1 MRTRLKIS
9 FTLLTI
15 LLFFVTADSLS
26 VVKRAIA
33 SGEWSTPTIWN
44 PSGIPTS
51 SDSVII
57 DKNGSDAIR
66 VEISSSS
73 AVCAALVIDPE
84 FYGDS
89 LLINNGKVL
98 SVARGIES
106 NGTFGFTGG
115 GGTINVGGN
124 WTNNGVFIP
133 GIAGLSTLRFFGAG
147 NQDVIGSS
155 STFDNFV
162 VNKSSGIVTL
172 YVDCPVQSNWTDS
185 SGTIDL
191 GAYRMDRTSASGGT
205 FFLASGAYLK
215 IGASNSFPANYQTN
229 TLHSL
234 STVEYNGT
242 TQTIY
247 NKNYGNVV
255 FSGSGTKT
263 ASESIT
269 INGSITIN
277 SGVTFSGGSNRT
289 HRIFGNWTNDG
300 TYSIASGNIVE
311 FNGTG
316 TQTISGATQ
325 TQFKNLKINKTSG
338 SVQLAN
344 NISINNAKLLV
355 ISGTLDIST
364 FTANRTS
371 SGAPLTDSF
380 SVYGSSTF
388 RFSGADNFPK
398 NFPNY
403 FFDSTST
410 VELYGNLD
418 QRIPGYSYGTMNL
431 SGSGNKTAVGN
442 MTIKKNFTVSS
453 SVTFSD
459 SLSSNVDSLKGNVT
473 VSGTFLGIGT
483 VVFSGSTS
491 LSGAGVLKF
500 GSVVITGSLFDAG
513 KTLQVRGNWT
523 NNGTF
528 TSSGTTQFD
537 STLAQTIGES
547 NFNNVVINKST
558 STVTLNGNITIAN
571 DFILTNG
578 IFSTGSNFSVAI
590 TRDVSI
596 TSGTFQANASSI
608 SVGRNWSRSGIFS
621 SGTSTVTFNGSSS
634 QFLEGTSFYNLTF
647 SGNGLKTG
655 ATSGLKVI
663 GLMTISGNGGF
674 NDGGKSDTVSG
685 NIDNSSSYYGT
696 GTIVFS
702 GSTSLIGSG
711 VFKFGNVLISPS
723 SSLNTNSKTISLR
736 GDWTN
741 QGTFVSSDTVY
752 IDSTLTQTINA
763 AKFGTLVIN
772 KSSGTV
778 SFGGIDSVTNTFSL
792 ISGTLNTNNQAFV
805 VSQSFSNASSGTIN
819 AGNSSIYVGGNWSNS
834 GTFNVGNSTVV
845 FTKSGAQTF
854 QGTTFFHVTLSG
866 SGDKT
871 STGNCTIGGNLT
883 INTGAS
889 FVENSN
895 SITTTLNGNLIAN
908 GAYVGVG
915 TTKFSGAST
924 ISGSGTLKFGSLII
938 DGTLNDGGKT
948 LQVRGNWSKSGTFTT
963 TGTTQFDSTLSQSIS
978 ASNFNNVIF
987 NKASGTAT
995 LGGDISVANDITI
1008 SSGIFTTHTSN
1019 YAITASRDFSLFSG
1033 TFIANGSTI
1042 TVGRHWK
1049 NFGTFTTNT
1058 STVVFNG
1065 SSAESL
1071 YSSIFYNVSF
1081 TGSGIKY
1088 FVGESYS
1095 VGNNFAIQTNASVS
1109 AIGNGTITVTGN
1121 WSNAGTF
1128 TPNSSSLVFNKV
1140 GTATFTGN
1148 TDVHNVTIANGTI
1161 ISMGVNDTLRFSAM
1175 GIFFEQG
1182 YLSGK
1187 IKYSQTLSNESTDYA
1202 FGNIG
1207 VVLNYAGT
1215 SPGTTTIVR
1224 TTGTTP
1230 SGLDQAVKR
1239 FFEITP
1245 ETNSGL
1251 NVSLKLTYKDDAAE
1265 LNGQTESSLKLWKRP
1280 SGFVSWQRQITSVV
1294 NTAND
1299 TVSLSGVSSLS
1310 TWAISSTDVRVFAVA
1325 SGNWNDSTSWSPAG
1339 IPTSTDSIFIPSG
1352 RTCTIP
1358 NGYPTSTSS
1367 INIAGILVAS
1377 NADTLKVFGQWNN
1390 SGTFTSGTGTVEFA
1404 GTNQNVSATT
1414 FHNVVFSNSG
1424 TKTALGNLVFNG
1436 SLTNNSGITL
1446 NASTYSH
1453 TVRGDWINNNGTL
1466 ISNGQ
1471 FTFNGTNQIISGGTY
1486 YNISFQGNGTKTI
1499 NSTMAINSN
1508 VSIGLNSIV
1517 NAGNNVVSVSGNWQ
1531 NNGTFS
1537 NLSGTVTFN
1546 GSSQSISA
1554 SAFGNVT
1561 FAGNGT
1567 KTATGV
1573 LVIKGNVVITNGVT
1587 FKSNAFIDSV
1597 SGNWTNNGTFSDTGS
1612 TIVFNGTFDQ
1622 TIGQSN
1628 FFNVSFVETGIK
1640 TASGV
1645 LNINGNCFIGNGSHF
1660 TAGNF
1665 THTVKGNWT
1674 NNGTLT
1680 PNNGTFLFSKSGT
1693 IEFAGNTVFNNLSV
1707 NNATVLAVD
1716 TLSVIT
1722 LLGTLTETG
1731 SGYLTGKIQKTE
1743 DISLQGV
1750 PFTFGGIGAT
1760 VIANSAPTPS
1770 GTTVVSIRKLVPN
1783 GFSSSQ
1789 IVLRYYMITS
1799 TNVVSSISFGMKYKE
1814 SQELNNQ
1821 TESTLKLWRSTNN
1834 GSSWSRE
1841 ATSII
1846 FPASDSLSLSN
1857 VALSNM
1863 QTMFAISSSSLKIFT
1878 QANGNWNINE
1888 SWNPAGVPQAGDS
1901 VYIPLGSSATI
1912 SGSDSLFCGGIYV
1925 AGNLTFL
1932 DNGKLNVFGT
1942 LNSTGTIVP
1951 NSGTV
1956 LFSGTPSFVAGNV
1969 SLNNV
1974 TIVAGKT
1981 LRMNSGAVLGIF
1993 GTLTNNGTFDAT
2005 TNKPNTIDYNS
2016 TLPQNISTAT
2026 YSKLIVSGGSS
2037 KIIVGSLTLDS
2048 IEIGTGTTLNDNGN
2062 TIVLRGNFRN
2072 KGILNATGTLIAD
2085 GISMLDA
2092 SGSYQFNIGNL
2103 TISSSQNLSMRT
2115 YVVTISGKIINYGT
2129 LMSSGTVTL
2138 NGTSKTISGT
2148 SAPQFKKLFVTGTI
2162 VDSSGLVITDSLNV
2176 SGSLYV
2182 IGATSFNSSSVVSGS
2197 PIVTNVNISSGVN
2210 VTLAANAT
2218 LEIRGGITNLGTL
2231 TTTANTTNTVWFS
2244 STSSVIPAGTY
2255 NHLRIT
2261 GSTKSNSGNITIKGN
2276 FSVDS
2281 NAQFNSNSGAVI
2293 FDGTTQ
2299 LSSTPNGTFK
2309 FYDVTINN
2317 GKTVNGGTL
2326 SISVQGNWSNSG
2338 SFVTTNGS
2346 TITFDGTTTQTISR
2360 STFQNVVIAGSGTKS
2375 LSGNLIVNGNFTMN
2389 AGTTFNSGSTS
2400 DTIKGNLI
2408 FSGGTFNANTS
2419 SFILNGTTAQS
2430 ITGIFSFN
2438 NLYIINS
2445 QGITLSNNG
2454 TVNGILS
2461 LISGKIETNGNVLI
2475 LGSSGTLYESGSF
2488 VVNGVIQTTRSINVS
2503 ESFGNIGLKI
2513 TANDQPG
2520 NNTTVTRYTGTE
2532 LSGNGRFSGNKTI
2545 KRYFDIVSQ
2554 STSLWNGTIEFKY
2567 SENELTPQHQ
2577 ENTLRLWNST
2587 DNGATWNLLGG
2598 VQDPSA
2604 NAITVVVGEIP
2615 LRRISASS
2623 VQLQPK
2629 RINVRMWR
2637 DTDGIDTTTN
2647 DWVPANWHLLVRQGT
2662 ANGLVVAGN
2671 YSDTLIWTDSLLENT
2686 SYFAISTDSSGWI
2699 RKAYRDNGVLKKNTI
2714 NTVQV
2719 ALSTQNTRTVEFAA
2733 FHPSKV
2739 TIRMMKDSDGNISTT
2754 NDRTYIPWELKL
2766 FKGFVV
2772 FNPRRDGKNIL
2783 QLTDSLLEDYTYV
2796 GEAEDSTGWNFLGY
2810 IVTTGDSSD
2819 TITSSQ
2825 RPLRATFN
2833 AFNGQQITLDFLVYV
2848 SNTIVVRKIQDTDG
2862 NINSISDRTTKPWHL
2877 RLFKGAVDADSLVG
2891 EVTNSDQLIVSD
2903 LSNGTYIATESDSLS
2918 WKQIGYTFEGADFS
2932 DTTRQKTFSISNGD
2946 TIQIDFINTHFNSI
2960 YIKHLIDR
2968 DNNFSN
2974 DTMMEAYPWSLSL
2987 RKDSPTGQL
2996 LGNVVSDTEL
3006 VVPNL
3011 MNGTY
3016 FALATDSVGWRRFG
3030 YYKDGIKVNGAD
3042 TIIQIVLLSGGQ
3054 VSRVA
3059 FVSSNAD
3066 SGMFRT
3072 LKQVSS
3078 TINAKAGK
3086 MKFKKNKPLPTH
3098 TDANIRDTAFALQF
3112 PKKPV
3117 KRPMIIGVE
3126 QTIKDSAKKYG
3137 WIIFNKGNNIGKYLP
3152 QTTNERMFDVKSGKA
3167 FTKGLKN
3174 PKQDKYNN
3182 RLVGELAVLKLNIAA
3197 SNNSVTPQNFGN
3209 LIFNEGGAN
3218 IHLLNGRTINEI
3230 GGTPMLGGGLIP
3242 GFVDSTLTY
3251 YRGFGSHGQ
3260 FTYPEFYIEVA
3271 EAIEKI
3277 NEAFYDVPDPSD
3289 TITIIPL
3296 KLKGAKRLSEVDFLF
3311 ANPTKTTTR
3320 TDFYTTSVV
3329 PSELSLF
3336 QNYPN
3341 PFNAS
3346 TRIQFTL
3353 PQNAY
3358 VTLKVYNI
3366 LGQEVLTLF
3375 HNEYFDEGEW
3385 DTDVF
3390 AEHLS
3395 SGIYFYRLTVE
3406 PVDDDGNKE
3415 NTLVQTRKLTLIK

>member
-1 MRTRLKIS
+1 MKLS

-15 LLFFVTADSLS
+15 FLFFKTTVLFA
-26 VVKRAIA
+26 VEKRAIA
-33 SGEWSTPTIWN
+33 SGEWNTPSLWN

-57 DKNGSDAIR
+57 DKNGSNAIS
-66 VEISSSS
+66 VEISSSN

-98 SVARGIES
+98 TVARSIES

-124 WTNNGVFIP
+124 WTNNGVFVP
-133 GIAGLSTLRFFGAG
+133 GIAGLSTIRFYGTA
-147 NQDVIGSS
+147 NQDVLGSS

-162 VNKSSGIVTL
+162 VNKSAGIVTL
-172 YVDCPVQSNWTDS
+172 YVDCPVQSNWIDS

-191 GAYRMDRTSASGGT
+191 GAFRMDRTSASGGN
-205 FFLASGAYLK
+205 FILASGTYLK

-229 TLHSL
+229 TLHSF

-242 TQTIY
+242 TQTVY
-247 NKNYGNVV
+247 NKNYGNLV

-269 INGSITIN
+269 IYGNIAIN

-289 HRIFGNWTNDG
+289 HKISGNWTNDG

-311 FNGTG
+311 INGTG

-325 TQFKNLKINKTSG
+325 TQFKNLKINKSSG

-344 NISINNAKLLV
+344 HISINNAKLLV
-355 ISGTLDIST
+355 VSGTLDLST

-380 SVYGSSTF
+380 AIYGTSTL
-388 RFSGADNFPK
+388 RFSNSTNFPS

-418 QRIPGYSYGTMNL
+418 QRIPGYSYGNL
-431 SGSGNKTAVGN
+431 NLNGSGNKTVVGN
-442 MTIKKNFTVSS
+442 MVVKKNLTISS
-453 SVTFSD
+453 SVTFTD
-459 SLSSNVDSLKGNVT
+459 SLASFVDSLKGNVT

-491 LSGAGVLKF
+491 LSGTGVFKF
-500 GSVVITGSLFDAG
+500 GSVVIIGSLFDAG

-537 STLAQTIGES
+537 STLSQTIGVS
-547 NFNNVVINKST
+547 NFNDVTVNKST
-558 STVTLNGNITIAN
+558 GTVTLNGDVAIAN
-571 DFILTNG
+571 DFTLTNG
-578 IFSTGSNFSVAI
+578 TFSTGNNFSLSV
-590 TRDVSI
+590 TRDV
-596 TSGTFQANASSI
+596 TLASGTFQANASSI

-621 SGTSTVTFNGSSS
+621 SGTSTVTFNGSSPQS
-634 QFLEGTSFYNLTF
+634 LEGTSFYHLTF

-655 ATSGLKVI
+655 TTSGLKVV

-696 GTIVFS
+696 GTIVFN
-702 GSTSLIGSG
+702 GSSSLVGSG
-711 VFKFGNVLISPS
+711 VFKLRNVIISSS
-723 SSLNTNSKTISLR
+723 SSLNTNGKTIFLR

-741 QGTFVSSDTVY
+741 QGTLVSSDTLY
-752 IDSTLTQTINA
+752 IDSSLTQTINA

-778 SFGGIDSVTNTFSL
+778 SLGGIDSVTNSFSL
-792 ISGTLNTNNQAFV
+792 LSGTLNTNNQTFV
-805 VSQSFSNASSGTIN
+805 VLQSFSNNISGTIN
-819 AGNSSIYVGGNWSNS
+819 AGNSLLYVGGNWNNS
-834 GTFNVGNSTVV
+834 GIFNAGNSTVV
-845 FTKSGAQTF
+845 LTKAGAQSF
-854 QGTTFFHVTLSG
+854 QGTTFYHLTLSG
-866 SGDKT
+866 SGNKT
-871 STGNCTIGGNLT
+871 ATGNCSISGNLT
-883 INTGAS
+883 INTGTS
-889 FVENSN
+889 FVENSQ
-895 SITTTLNGNLIAN
+895 SITTTLNSNLIAN
-908 GAYVGVG
+908 GAYVGIG
-915 TTKFSGAST
+915 TTKFSGAT
-924 ISGSGTLKFGSLII
+924 TVSGSGAMKFGSLTI

-963 TGTTQFDSTLSQSIS
+963 TGTTQFDSSLSQNIS
-978 ASNFNNVIF
+978 ASNFNNVII

-995 LGGDISVANDITI
+995 LGGDISVANDITV
-1008 SSGIFTTHTSN
+1008 SSGIFSTHTSN
-1019 YAITASRDFSLFSG
+1019 YAITSARDFSVFGG
-1033 TFIANGSTI
+1033 TFTANGSTI
-1042 TVGRHWK
+1042 TIGRHWK
-1049 NFGTFTTNT
+1049 NFGTLTPNT

-1071 YSSIFYNVSF
+1071 YASSFYNISF

-1088 FVGESYS
+1088 LVGASYS
-1095 VGNNFAIQTNASVS
+1095 VENNFAIQTNAAVS
-1109 AIGNGTITVTGN
+1109 ATGNGTITITGN

-1128 TPNSSSLVFNKV
+1128 TPNTSTLVFNKS
-1140 GTATFTGN
+1140 GTATFTGSTN
-1148 TDVHNVTIANGTI
+1148 VHNVTISSGTVV
-1161 ISMGVNDTLRFSAM
+1161 SMGINDTIRFSAT
-1175 GIFFEQG
+1175 GIFSEQG

-1187 IKYSQTLSNESTDYA
+1187 IKYSQTLSNENTNYF

-1207 VVLNYAGT
+1207 AVLNYAGT
-1215 SPGTTTIVR
+1215 SPGATTIVR

-1230 SGLDQAVKR
+1230 SGLDQAIKR

-1245 ETNSGL
+1245 TTNSGL
-1251 NVSLKLTYKDDAAE
+1251 NVQLKFTYKDDATE
-1265 LNGQTESSLKLWKRP
+1265 LNGQNESSLKLWKRP
-1280 SGFVSWQRQITSVV
+1280 NGFVSWQRQISSVV
-1294 NTAND
+1294 NTATD
-1299 TVSLSGVSSLS
+1299 TVVLSGVSSLS
-1310 TWAISSTDVRVFAVA
+1310 TWAISSTDVRVFAVT

-1358 NGYPTSTSS
+1358 NGYSTTTNS
-1367 INIAGILVAS
+1367 INNAGILVAS
-1377 NADTLKVFGQWNN
+1377 SADSLKVFGQWNN
-1390 SGTFTSGTGTVEFA
+1390 SGTFTARTGTVEFA
-1404 GTNQNVSATT
+1404 GTNQNITGTT
-1414 FHNVVFSNSG
+1414 FHNVVFSHSG

-1436 SLTNNSGITL
+1436 SLTNNSGITF

-1453 TVRGDWINNNGTL
+1453 TVGGDWINNNGTL

-1471 FTFNGTNQIISGGTY
+1471 FTFNGTQQIISGGTY

-1499 NSTMAINSN
+1499 NSTMTINAN
-1508 VSIGLNSIV
+1508 VSISLNSLV
-1517 NAGNNVVSVSGNWQ
+1517 NAGNNNISVSGNWQ
-1531 NNGTFS
+1531 NDGTFS
-1537 NLSGTVTFN
+1537 NLGGTLTFN

-1567 KTATGV
+1567 KTATGS
-1573 LVIKGNVVITNGVT
+1573 LVIKGNAVINNGVI
-1587 FKSNAFIDSV
+1587 FKAGSFVDSV

-1612 TIVFNGTFDQ
+1612 TVVFNGTFDQ

-1628 FFNVSFVETGIK
+1628 FSNVSFVETGIK
-1640 TASGV
+1640 TASGI
-1645 LNINGNCFIGNGSHF
+1645 LNINGNCFLGDGSHF

-1665 THTVKGNWT
+1665 THTIKGNWT
-1674 NNGTLT
+1674 NNGTVT
-1680 PNNGTFLFSKSGT
+1680 PNNGTFLFSKNGT
-1693 IEFAGNTVFNNLSV
+1693 IEFAGNTVLNNLSV
-1707 NNATVLAVD
+1707 DNATVLAVD
-1716 TLSVIT
+1716 TLSVVT
-1722 LLGTLTETG
+1722 LLGTLTESG
-1731 SGYLTGKIQKTE
+1731 SGYLMGKIQKTE

-1750 PFTFGGIGAT
+1750 PFSFGGIGAT
-1760 VIANSAPTPS
+1760 IIANSVPTPS
-1770 GTTVVSIRKLVPN
+1770 GITVVSVRKLVPN

-1789 IVLRYYMITS
+1789 VVLRYYKITS
-1799 TNVVSSISFGMKYKE
+1799 TNAVSSISFGLKYKE
-1814 SQELNNQ
+1814 SQELNSQ

-1841 ATSII
+1841 ATSAI
-1846 FPASDSLSLSN
+1846 FAASDSLSLSN
-1857 VALSNM
+1857 VALSNA
-1863 QTMFAISSSSLKIFT
+1863 QTLFAISSSSLKIFT
-1878 QANGNWNINE
+1878 LANADWNVNE
-1888 SWNPAGVPQAGDS
+1888 SWNPAGVPQIGDS
-1901 VYIPLGSSATI
+1901 VYIPSSSTATI
-1912 SGSDSLFCGGIYV
+1912 SGSDSLYCGGIYV

-1932 DNGKLNVFGT
+1932 NSGQLNVFGT

-1974 TIVAGKT
+1974 TIVTGKS
-1981 LRMNSGAVLGIF
+1981 LRMNAGAILGIS
-1993 GTLTNNGTFDAT
+1993 GTMTNNGTFDAT

-2016 TLPQNISTAT
+2016 TSQQNISAAT
-2026 YSKLIVSGGSS
+2026 YSKLLVSGGSS
-2037 KIIVGSLTLDS
+2037 KAIAGSLTFDS
-2048 IEIGTGTTLNDNGN
+2048 LEIGTGTTLNDNGN
-2062 TIVLRGNFRN
+2062 SMILKGNFRN
-2072 KGILNATGTLIAD
+2072 KGILNGTGTLFAD
-2085 GISMLDA
+2085 GISLLDA

-2103 TISSSQNLSMRT
+2103 TVNSSKSLSMGT
-2115 YVVTISGKIINYGT
+2115 YVATISGKIINNGT
-2129 LMSSGTVTL
+2129 LMSNGTVTL
-2138 NGTSKTISGT
+2138 NGTAKTISGT
-2148 SAPQFKKLFVTGTI
+2148 AAPQFKKLFVSGSI
-2162 VDSSGLVITDSLNV
+2162 VDSSGLTMTDSLSV
-2176 SGSLYV
+2176 TGSLFV
-2182 IGATSFNSSSVVSGS
+2182 IGATSFNGSSVVSGS
-2197 PIVTNVNISSGVN
+2197 PIVTNVNISSSVN

-2261 GSTKSNSGNITIKGN
+2261 GSTKSNSGNITVKGN

-2281 NAQFNSNSGAVI
+2281 NAQFNSSSGTVL

-2309 FYDVTINN
+2309 FYDVTINS

-2326 SISVQGNWSNSG
+2326 SLSVQGNWNNNG
-2338 SFVTTNGS
+2338 SFVTTSGS
-2346 TITFDGTTTQTISR
+2346 TLTFDGTTTQTISR

-2389 AGTTFNSGSTS
+2389 AGTTFNAGSTN
-2400 DTIKGNLI
+2400 DTIKGNFI
-2408 FSGGTFNANTS
+2408 FSGGTFNAGTS
-2419 SFILNGTTAQS
+2419 SFILNGTTAQT
-2430 ITGIFSFN
+2430 IAGIFSFN

-2445 QGITLSNNG
+2445 QGISLSNNG

-2475 LGSSGTLYESGSF
+2475 LGSAGTLYESGSY
-2488 VVNGVIQTTRSINVS
+2488 VVKGVMQTTRSINVS

-2513 TANDQPG
+2513 TANGQPG
-2520 NNTTVTRYTGTE
+2520 NTTVTRYTGTE

-2545 KRYFDIVSQ
+2545 KRYFDIISQ

-2567 SENELTPQHQ
+2567 SESELTPQHQ

-2598 VQDPSA
+2598 IQDPSA
-2604 NAITVVVGEIP
+2604 NAVTVVIGETP
-2615 LRRISASS
+2615 LKRISASS

-2629 RINVRMWR
+2629 RVDVRMWR
-2637 DTDGIDTTTN
+2637 DTDGVDTTTN
-2647 DWVPANWHLLVRQGT
+2647 DWVPTNWHLVVRQGT

-2671 YSDTLIWTDSLLENT
+2671 YADTLIWSDTLLENT
-2686 SYFAISTDSSGWI
+2686 SYFAISADSSGWI
-2699 RKAYRDNGVLKKNTI
+2699 RKAYRDDGVLKKNTT

-2719 ALSTQNTRTVEFAA
+2719 ALSTQNTRTVEFSA

-2754 NDRTYIPWELKL
+2754 NDRTLIPWEFKL
-2766 FKGFVV
+2766 FKGFIV
-2772 FNPRRDGKNIL
+2772 FDPRKEGKNIL
-2783 QLTDSLLEDYTYV
+2783 QLTDSLLEDYSYI
-2796 GEAEDSTGWNFLGY
+2796 GEAEDSAGWNFLGY
-2810 IVTTGDSSD
+2810 IVTTRDSSD
-2819 TITSSQ
+2819 TIITSQ

-2833 AFNGQQITLDFLVYV
+2833 AMNGQQITLDFLVYV
-2848 SNTIVVRKIQDTDG
+2848 SNTIIVRKIQDTDG
-2862 NINSISDRTTKPWHL
+2862 NINTIGDRTSKPWHL
-2877 RLFKGAVDADSLVG
+2877 RLFKGVVHTDSLVG
-2891 EVTNSDQLIVSD
+2891 EVTNSDQLIVSN
-2903 LSNGTYIATESDSLS
+2903 LPNGTYIATESDSLS
-2918 WKQIGYTFEGADFS
+2918 WKQIGYTFQGTDVS
-2932 DTTRQKTFSISNGD
+2932 DTTRQKSFPISNGD
-2946 TIQIDFINTHFNSI
+2946 TIRMDFINTHFNSI
-2960 YIKHLIDR
+2960 YVKHLIDR

-2987 RKDSPTGQL
+2987 RKNSPTGQL
-2996 LGNVVSDTEL
+2996 MGSVVSDTEL

-3016 FALATDSVGWRRFG
+3016 VALATDSVGWRRFG
-3030 YYKDGIKVNGAD
+3030 YYKDGIKITGAD
-3042 TIIQIVLLSGGQ
+3042 TSIQIVLLSGGQ
-3054 VSRVA
+3054 VSRVS

-3078 TINAKAGK
+3078 TINAKAVK

-3098 TDANIRDTAFALQF
+3098 TDANIRDTAFARQF

-3117 KRPMIIGVE
+3117 KRPMILGIE

-3137 WIIFNKGNNIGKYLP
+3137 WILFNKGSNVGKYLP
-3152 QTTNERMFDVKSGKA
+3152 QTTNERMFDVKGGKA

-3197 SNNSVTPQNFGN
+3197 SNNLVTPANFGN

-3218 IHLLNGRTINEI
+3218 IHLLNGKTIYEI

-3251 YRGFGSHGQ
+3251 YKGFGSHGQ

-3271 EAIEKI
+3271 DAIEKI
-3277 NEAFYDVPDPSD
+3277 NEAFYDVPDPGD
-3289 TITIIPL
+3289 TITVIPL
-3296 KLKGAKRLSEVDFLF
+3296 KLKGAKRLSEIDFLF
-3311 ANPTKTTTR
+3311 TNPTTTAR
-3320 TDFYTTSVV
+3320 TDFYSSPVV
-3329 PSELSLF
+3329 PSELSLL

-3346 TRIQFTL
+3346 TRIQFAL
-3353 PQNAY
+3353 PQNAF
-3358 VTLKVYNI
+3358 VTLKLYNI

-3375 HNEYFDEGEW
+3375 HNEYFEKGEW
-3385 DTDVF
+3385 DTDVS

-3406 PVDDDGNKE
+3406 PLDDDGNSE
-3415 NTLVQTRKLTLIK
+3415 NILVQTRKLTLIK